1 MQERREMRSKWLK
14 LESKLRRTK
23 RKLMTRKKIQ
33 NWKTLLK
40 VIADARTCT
49 NSHMLHVISVVTMN
63 KCLLSH
69 GESLY

>member
-49 NSHMLHVISVVTMN
+49 NSHMLHIISVVTMN
-63 KCLLSH
+63 NAC
-69 GESLY
+69 